1 MIIGK
6 IRFKNFFSSGNSFVE
21 IDLRTYKSAAIIGTN
36 GEGKSTLFNAIMF
49 VLFNKTIKSVTK
61 AQIVNSINNKNCLV
75 EIEFVIDSKEYLVRR
90 GIKPNIFE
98 IYENS
103 VLVDQTVVGDY
114 QQYLEE
120 KILKSS
126 YRTFL
131 QTSIISIEN
140 YKPFMSLPAGERRDF
155 IEDILDIQV
164 FSIMNK
170 LVKTKN
176 TKNIEELKLLDLR
189 MKGLMEKITII
200 KTHIEKIE
208 DMQKT
213 GIESIDEKIETAK
226 NEIELAQTV
235 VETTEKELLDL
246 KPIQEELAA
255 KKKELQALQNRQLMI
270 KTKISQLDREIKSLD
285 LSDTCP
291 TCSQGI
297 DNSSIL
303 EILRVATSK
312 KTELT
317 AEMEA
322 LYPEFEQYDP
332 LDDEVEDLQDKLT
345 SKNAKISIANS
356 TVTRMLREIKNL
368 ESEKKK
374 LTESEDVSSE
384 KAELKVLAKE
394 GIDLRSRIATIKTE
408 QDYNAVML
416 ELFKDSGIK
425 SKIVEQYIP
434 VINKLANK
442 YLEKLDFF
450 VSFNLDSEFKEVIKS
465 RHRDIFTYNS
475 FSAGEKQ
482 RIDLA
487 LLFTFR
493 ELARQKNSFLC
504 NLFALDELIDAS
516 IDSAGID
523 LLMDIFNSDEF
534 KDSNIL
540 VISHRDKE
548 ALEDSFNHVYTV
560 RKRDGFSEFHS

>member
-1 MIIGK
+1 MIITK
-6 IRFKNFFSSGNSFVE
+6 VRFKNFFSTGNAFVE
-21 IDLRTYKSAAIIGTN
+21 IDIRAYHSGAIIGVN
-36 GEGKSTLFNAIMF
+36 GEGKSTLFNAITF
-49 VLFNKTIKSVTK
+49 GIFGKTIKSVTK

-75 EIEFVIDSKEYLVRR
+75 EIEFLIGQKHYLIRR

-98 IYENS
+98 IHEDGQ
-103 VLVDQTVVGDY
+103 LLDQTLVGDY

-120 KILKSS
+120 KIIKTA

-155 IEDILDIQV
+155 IEDILDIKV

-176 TKNIEELKLLDLR
+176 TKNNEELKLLDVSL
-189 MKGLMEKITII
+189 KGLIDKITLV
-200 KTHIEKIE
+200 KAHIQQVE
-208 DMQKT
+208 DMQKV
-213 GIESIDEKIETAK
+213 GLESIEEKINSCTTEMETAEK
-226 NEIELAQTV
+226 NLQIYEQELQ
-235 VETTEKELLDL
+235 KL
-246 KPIQEELAA
+246 KPNQEAHSA
-255 KKKELQALQNRQLMI
+255 RKKEYQLLQSKETAL
-270 KTKISQLDREIKSLD
+270 KTRITQVEREIRALD
-285 LSDTCP
+285 VSDKCP
-291 TCSQGI
+291 TCTQPI
-297 DNSSIL
+297 DNSSVLKLL
-303 EILRVATSK
+303 ETAQ
-312 KTELT
+312 KTKDSIMQEREDLKPLF
-317 AEMEA
+317 EA
-322 LYPEFEQYDP
+322 FSA
-332 LDDEVEDLQDKLT
+332 LDQEGEDLQDRL
-345 SKNAKISIANS
+345 SKINSRVSVANS
-356 TVTRMLREIKNL
+356 LVTRMTKEIRSL
-368 ESEKKK
+368 EAEKMK
-374 LTESEDVSSE
+374 LEKTEDVSAK
-384 KAELKVLAKE
+384 KADLKVLAQE
-394 GIDLRSRIATIKTE
+394 GINLKTRIAQVKTE
-408 QDYNAVML
+408 QDYNLVML

-434 VINKLANK
+434 VINTLANK

-450 VSFNLDSEFKEVIKS
+450 VSFNLDAEFKEVIKS

-523 LLMDIFNSDEF
+523 LLMEIFNSDDF
-534 KDSNIL
+534 KESNIL
-540 VISHRDKE
+540 VISHRNKD
-548 ALEDSFNHVYTV
+548 ALEDSFDVVYTMK
-560 RKRDGFSEFHS
+560 KRDGFSELHI